1 MQKAALCLLL
11 CLLLAVPGLSLAGDG
26 RQVNRSCRI
35 YFANEKDLAARLN
48 NGSVQHPMELSGAGS
63 YTFYVDPNGQTVDA
77 ICVQYGDYIL
87 PYKVQ
92 AKDEQGQWQDI
103 AAYTG
108 DYAQGYAAF
117 PARSQRFRVLFYG
130 QQKKEKLSLRELL
143 VFAPGEGLPAQA
155 GAWQPAFE
163 KADMLVISTHPDDE
177 LLWFGGALPTY
188 AGQLGYQVQ
197 VMYMTCENATR
208 RLELLSGLW
217 ECGVRNYPDIG
228 DFRDSHFQN
237 MEAAYLG
244 WGKEATYL
252 RIVRAIR
259 RYRPEVIVTH
269 DIKGEYG
276 HEQHLVVADAT
287 PTAVRL
293 AADEAYDP
301 ESVSQYGA
309 WQVKKLYLHLGD
321 APTTQLDWSQ
331 PLSAFGGDTGMEI
344 ASRAF
349 ELHVSQAKNARWK
362 VAEKGDRY
370 DSTLYTLV
378 FSTVGADAAGND
390 FFEHIAR

>member
-1 MQKAALCLLL
+1 M
-11 CLLLAVPGLSLAGDG
+11 
-26 RQVNRSCRI
+26 
-35 YFANEKDLAARLN
+35 
-48 NGSVQHPMELSGAGS
+48 
-63 YTFYVDPNGQTVDA
+63 
-77 ICVQYGDYIL
+77 
-87 PYKVQ
+87 
-92 AKDEQGQWQDI
+92 
-103 AAYTG
+103 
-108 DYAQGYAAF
+108 
-117 PARSQRFRVLFYG
+117 
-130 QQKKEKLSLRELL
+130 
-143 VFAPGEGLPAQA
+143 
-155 GAWQPAFE
+155 
-163 KADMLVISTHPDDE
+163 
-177 LLWFGGALPTY
+177 
-188 AGQLGYQVQ
+188 
-197 VMYMTCENATR
+197 
-208 RLELLSGLW
+208 
-217 ECGVRNYPDIG
+217 
-228 DFRDSHFQN
+228 
-237 MEAAYLG
+237 
-244 WGKEATYL
+244 
-252 RIVRAIR
+252 RAIR

-378 FSTVGADAAGND
+378 FSTVGEDAAGND